1 MICLTNK
8 FFKNEM
14 LSQEMFG
21 AQSGL
26 QKQNILSTAGRPA
39 PPYVRTRC
47 LSAFSTHLPSIVTN
61 A

>member
-39 PPYVRTRC
+39 PHMLEPDVYPHSQHTYHQ
-47 LSAFSTHLPSIVTN
+47 L
-61 A
+61 